1 MNQTMPL
8 TKQNLVDGFRAL
20 GLKNGDL
27 VLAHSSLASFGEV
40 EGGAETVC
48 EALIEACGPD
58 GTVAMPTMGGK
69 RPWRVDSGP
78 SMLGIITE
86 TFRLREDTIRSL
98 HPSHSVAARGPKA
111 EELTRDH
118 YRAESACGKGTPY
131 GRLIDWG
138 GKILLIGCDQDRNT
152 TLHTFEDYADLPY
165 LSDNKGQLYNENGEL
180 VDITMKRFP
189 GPHRDFIGINRMLLE
204 AGAMTVGKVGKAVCR
219 LMDGKA
225 THDALMAALAKDPAL
240 FLCENPNCRDC
251 VQQRGGI
258 KLHRLETEEDFTL
271 TASTDVMGDTIAE
284 IVLECQGLGLRQIEV
299 STLEG
304 ADVLELQP
312 AKREELSDALT
323 KANIQVSAVR
333 SNRRPDDIDSLL
345 KAAHLLGA
353 QTIVAPLVHEVVERI
368 VERPDEGILVLLEN
382 TTLSPDD
389 SLELIQELGDQN
401 VGMAFNPANFSQMGQ
416 MPFLQ
421 AYYRRRNKLRIRQL
435 VIADATRDGEPTLP
449 GQGNGEVKELMST
462 LRTRSFDGTFCLRGP
477 LTPGKT
483 FRDHAAAF
491 WQLLDTM

>member
-1 MNQTMPL
+1 M
-8 TKQNLVDGFRAL
+8 
-20 GLKNGDL
+20 
-27 VLAHSSLASFGEV
+27 
-40 EGGAETVC
+40 
-48 EALIEACGPD
+48 
-58 GTVAMPTMGGK
+58 
-69 RPWRVDSGP
+69 
-78 SMLGIITE
+78 
-86 TFRLREDTIRSL
+86 
-98 HPSHSVAARGPKA
+98 
-111 EELTRDH
+111 
-118 YRAESACGKGTPY
+118 
-131 GRLIDWG
+131 
-138 GKILLIGCDQDRNT
+138 
-152 TLHTFEDYADLPY
+152 
-165 LSDNKGQLYNENGEL
+165 
-180 VDITMKRFP
+180 
-189 GPHRDFIGINRMLLE
+189 
-204 AGAMTVGKVGKAVCR
+204 
-219 LMDGKA
+219 
-225 THDALMAALAKDPAL
+225 
-240 FLCENPNCRDC
+240 
-251 VQQRGGI
+251 
-258 KLHRLETEEDFTL
+258 
-271 TASTDVMGDTIAE
+271 
-284 IVLECQGLGLRQIEV
+284 ECQGLGLRQIEV